1 SSDEDNDDIY
11 YGDSNAIINK
21 PVIKGDTAVGTSS
34 RGGRMIFMNQYGVV
48 DEFISIKTIVE
59 EEYRKANL
67 SAEEKRIMPLPVQIE
82 SGLNKLRRKALPPLP
97 NDQKFIIPDVYKQTY
112 TNERFL
118 IYDKRKT
125 AYGGRLLIFASEE
138 QLKVLLQ
145 RHETYEAIFRCLNRL
160 GSDMRIDLKPTTI
173 ICDFEQA
180 FINAASNKLPQTF
193 VTGCWFHFCLSC
205 YRNIQKL
212 GLMKVYDDDLKLRE
226 LLRGFMALAL
236 LPINR
241 IQDGSAILKQNVL
254 ASNQTRQLEPFVSYF
269 ENEWLN
275 TFKPSTWSVNT
286 NTWRTN
292 NFAEAQNKRF
302 FSRVVQPHP
311 NLWCFIQC
319 LKQEESVISHRMVQT
334 GLGFSSIKSN
344 KSTRKAAF
352 IEEMPVTTRAAALRS
367 QANEAGTLPANETI
381 SKEGACFIVE
391 QESPVSPVEFA
402 IQVDS
407 NRGHTGKKLSEEVD
421 MSLEGLFSDQE
432 LILSAIHEDE
442 TAKQEVNK
450 KSISPNSHNHQATSS
465 SSTYSSTT
473 SSVTKSSTATNEVIQ
488 KDHSIFSLASSDEDN
503 DDIYYGD
510 SNAIINKPV
519 IKGDTA
525 VGTSSRGGRMIFM

>member
-1 SSDEDNDDIY
+1 MPVTTRAAALRSQANEAGTLPANETISKEGACFIVEQESPVSPVEFAIQVDSNRGHTGKKLSEEVDMSLEGLFSDQELILSAIHEDETAKQEVNKKSISPNSHNHQATSSSSTYSSTTSSVTKSSTATNEVIQKDHSIFSLASSDEDNDDIY

-344 KSTRKAAF
+344 KSTRKAAC
-352 IEEMPVTTRAAALRS
+352 ENL
-367 QANEAGTLPANETI
+367 
-381 SKEGACFIVE
+381 
-391 QESPVSPVEFA
+391 
-402 IQVDS
+402 
-407 NRGHTGKKLSEEVD
+407 
-421 MSLEGLFSDQE
+421 
-432 LILSAIHEDE
+432 
-442 TAKQEVNK
+442 
-450 KSISPNSHNHQATSS
+450 
-465 SSTYSSTT
+465 
-473 SSVTKSSTATNEVIQ
+473 
-488 KDHSIFSLASSDEDN
+488 
-503 DDIYYGD
+503 
-510 SNAIINKPV
+510 
-519 IKGDTA
+519 
-525 VGTSSRGGRMIFM
+525 